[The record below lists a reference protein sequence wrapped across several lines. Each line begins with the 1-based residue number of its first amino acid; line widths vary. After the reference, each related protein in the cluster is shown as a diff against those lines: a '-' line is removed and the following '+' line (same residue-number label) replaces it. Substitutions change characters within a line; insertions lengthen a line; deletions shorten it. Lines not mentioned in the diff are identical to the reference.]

1 MYQSIWE
8 LPTIVLNSLNEEDA
22 TKWMTAYNEC
32 NPRNNDEA
40 RNAKRKAWHSVAKAP
55 SSFSFEIIAST
66 DTIDRAKDIID
77 LDSTKKHMD
86 SFIDYGG
93 NIQNDHHNYTVGTI
107 WDWKPCKVKDDKN
120 REVDGIIA
128 YGNLFGGD
136 LVYDNIRKSFVNG
149 MNKLSIAGEA
159 APGKYQCDE
168 RGCYTRRNVQ
178 QLLEISLCVEPMNKY
193 CTLVDYNKDATIKKS
208 ASAFNL
214 RIQEY
219 TLHKDTAA
227 CPIMSLKKSLTAIG
241 YDAHAR
247 EDGVHIPMTFME
259 FLDDE
264 DNFRAHGLNIDYNG
278 RLGEAV
284 VTRGFTRANKAE
296 KMFGQAA
303 TDVMKEN
310 QQAKIQEQM
319 DIPGMDDDEPYEWI
333 TSGILGEWQRGGK
346 IEPDKIT
353 NPDLSRNMRSGKPSF
368 FYVNQLGM
376 PQNTVY
382 ASRRN
387 SHGGSHW
394 LESWKMMDGLD
405 LSDKDVGQF
414 ANGISFDLN
423 PNARHLVVNNKQEW
437 QDLLKKYPLLVK
449 NPEDPD
455 GEFTIDKDK
464 SVLPNWDAIAK
475 DYDSMYMSPQLIMYL
490 KAIRNK
496 NHAGPE
502 INLSREIRRQ
512 PLNVDGED
520 ALIANMDVEGPDH
533 MFIFNPNAIL
543 RQKPYRYNESAKP
556 TKMDYKEKNRK
567 YPSYSQQAFKNQA
580 QGKIQS
586 EARVIPKEWMQ

>member
-32 NPRNNDEA
+32 NPQNNDEA
-40 RNAKRKAWHSVAKAP
+40 RKAKRKAWHSVAKAP

-107 WDWKPCKVKDDKN
+107 WDWKPCKVKDDRGN
-120 REVDGIIA
+120 EVEGIIA

-193 CTLVDYNKDATIKKS
+193 CTLVDYNKGAAIKKS

-219 TLHKDTAA
+219 TLHKDSAA

-259 FLDDE
+259 FIDDE
-264 DNFRAHGLNIDYNG
+264 DNFRKHGLNIDYNG
-278 RLGEAV
+278 KLGEAV
-284 VTRGFTRANKAE
+284 VTRGFGKSRATRLFGEEGQKAIDENGQHKKGVHINYDRHSGKYGKGAYNSERFDPEKFQLAEGWAGYPSKGGYWESAFKPNKHGDWISDSHLSYGTNDSFDGDNPETRHNGIISDLFPEAKVLHIHKPE
-296 KMFGQAA
+296 DWDELVRSAKYKTRSRTTSGGREIHEVYLPDLIKDFD
-303 TDVMKEN
+303 TIDV
-310 QQAKIQEQM
+310 
-319 DIPGMDDDEPYEWI
+319 DLYHSMDDPRMKGVRSQFDEVNNGNFLDYPVTNVNYRFVLNPYAIMHSERYDGPTQTI
-333 TSGILGEWQRGGK
+333 GGK
-346 IEPDKIT
+346 PVKFTSPRTEEWKPWDRAASLDK
-353 NPDLSRNMRSGKPSF
+353 
-368 FYVNQLGM
+368 
-376 PQNTVY
+376 
-382 ASRRN
+382 
-387 SHGGSHW
+387 
-394 LESWKMMDGLD
+394 
-405 LSDKDVGQF
+405 
-414 ANGISFDLN
+414 
-423 PNARHLVVNNKQEW
+423 
-437 QDLLKKYPLLVK
+437 
-449 NPEDPD
+449 
-455 GEFTIDKDK
+455 
-464 SVLPNWDAIAK
+464 
-475 DYDSMYMSPQLIMYL
+475 
-490 KAIRNK
+490 
-496 NHAGPE
+496 
-502 INLSREIRRQ
+502 
-512 PLNVDGED
+512 
-520 ALIANMDVEGPDH
+520 
-533 MFIFNPNAIL
+533 L
-543 RQKPYRYNESAKP
+543 RQRYKDAGVEVS
-556 TKMDYKEKNRK
+556 
-567 YPSYSQQAFKNQA
+567 
-580 QGKIQS
+580 
-586 EARVIPKEWMQ
+586 W

>member
-40 RNAKRKAWHSVAKAP
+40 RKAKRKAWHSVAKAP

-136 LVYDNIRKSFVNG
+136 LVYDNIRRSFVNG

-193 CTLVDYNKDATIKKS
+193 CTLVDYNKGATIKKS

-259 FLDDE
+259 FIDDE
-264 DNFRAHGLNIDYNG
+264 DNFRKHGLNIDYNG
-278 RLGEAV
+278 KLGEAV
-284 VTRGFTRANKAE
+284 VTRGFTRANKAVQLLGREEGQKIIDENENNGSGHRKGLHLNFGLMSDEEGQTPMKFSTFNPELFNLVTSWGGRPYSEGLYEGLLKPNKHKFKE
-296 KMFGQAA
+296 KKQLSDAQMVYA
-303 TDVMKEN
+303 TGDDADTSGFVTN
-310 QQAKIQEQM
+310 LYPGAKILNIRSLNDWYKLFDSGRYQTRTGHTASNGTYW
-319 DIPGMDDDEPYEWI
+319 DINEIFYPSLLKDYDMI
-333 TSGILGEWQRGGK
+333 
-346 IEPDKIT
+346 
-353 NPDLSRNMRSGKPSF
+353 NFDLSDSPDEYDEVPKGAFM
-368 FYVNQLGM
+368 
-376 PQNTVY
+376 
-382 ASRRN
+382 SRRN
-387 SHGGSHW
+387 PD
-394 LESWKMMDGLD
+394 EKKR
-405 LSDKDVGQF
+405 DKF
-414 ANGISFDLN
+414 SNPTTRTNYRFLLN
-423 PNARHLVVNNKQEW
+423 PYAVMSSEVYDGKQH
-437 QDLLKKYPLLVK
+437 
-449 NPEDPD
+449 
-455 GEFTIDKDK
+455 TIDGVSANKVSPRTEEWRPWNRAATLDK
-464 SVLPNWDAIAK
+464 
-475 DYDSMYMSPQLIMYL
+475 
-490 KAIRNK
+490 
-496 NHAGPE
+496 
-502 INLSREIRRQ
+502 
-512 PLNVDGED
+512 
-520 ALIANMDVEGPDH
+520 
-533 MFIFNPNAIL
+533 L
-543 RQKPYRYNESAKP
+543 RQRYKDMGIEV
-556 TKMDYKEKNRK
+556 D
-567 YPSYSQQAFKNQA
+567 
-580 QGKIQS
+580 
-586 EARVIPKEWMQ
+586 W